1 MAKVFL
7 KERESLDEALRRFKR
22 ECEKS
27 GIMQEIKKREF
38 YESPSVQKK
47 KKIQELKRK
56 FRRKVQ
62 KSNTKL
68 IKRVKWN

>member
-1 MAKVFL
+1 MAKVFI
-7 KERESLDEALRRFKR
+7 KDREGLDEALRRFKR
-22 ECEKS
+22 ECEKC

-56 FRRKVQ
+56 YRRKSH
-62 KSNTKL
+62 KSTTKVV
-68 IKRVKWN
+68 KRTR